1 MTNRE
6 YLRNIL
12 GQLAGEVAA
21 LRPTPEESVT
31 LAGSDLM
38 QLQIAINEAAAEL
51 DRLEV
56 ENIEEAYHI
65 KPVYDRI
72 KAVIAHERVLRN
84 QLDRVGIF
92 RPKQEMLETLGPGE
106 VGFFTAAINA
116 LAFSVPPSPIM
127 WPPFCMARS
136 AAKYS
141 VASAN
146 LSSPV
151 FPGTACTK
159 ASTSAPLGPSPAR
172 APMSQIGRAHV

>member
-51 DRLEV
+51 ERLEAD
-56 ENIEEAYHI
+56 NIEEAYHV

-84 QLDRVGIF
+84 QLDRV
-92 RPKQEMLETLGPGE
+92 
-106 VGFFTAAINA
+106 A
-116 LAFSVPPSPIM
+116 LAADNAIDL
-127 WPPFCMARS
+127 C
-136 AAKYS
+136 
-141 VASAN
+141 N
-146 LSSPV
+146 LLS
-151 FPGTACTK
+151 
-159 ASTSAPLGPSPAR
+159 
-172 APMSQIGRAHV
+172 AHVEEHNPNDEDEAL

>member
-51 DRLEV
+51 ERLEAD
-56 ENIEEAYHI
+56 NIEEAYHV

-84 QLDRVGIF
+84 QLDRI
-92 RPKQEMLETLGPGE
+92 
-106 VGFFTAAINA
+106 A
-116 LAFSVPPSPIM
+116 LAADNAIDL
-127 WPPFCMARS
+127 CNLLS
-136 AAKYS
+136 AH
-141 VASAN
+141 VEEHGPNDDDAN
-146 LSSPV
+146 L
-151 FPGTACTK
+151 
-159 ASTSAPLGPSPAR
+159 
-172 APMSQIGRAHV
+172 

>member
-31 LAGSDLM
+31 LDGSDLM

-84 QLDRVGIF
+84 QLDRI
-92 RPKQEMLETLGPGE
+92 
-106 VGFFTAAINA
+106 A
-116 LAFSVPPSPIM
+116 LAADNAIDL
-127 WPPFCMARS
+127 CNLLS
-136 AAKYS
+136 AH
-141 VASAN
+141 VEEHGPTDDDAN
-146 LSSPV
+146 L
-151 FPGTACTK
+151 
-159 ASTSAPLGPSPAR
+159 
-172 APMSQIGRAHV
+172 